1 MLIWILYDIK
11 NNINRNKV
19 FSICKNFGMFQI
31 QKSVFLGILDEDRK
45 DIFLENL
52 KNNMEKEDS
61 IVILPTTKNN
71 IKNSIVLGKEIDFDL
86 PLREKQLMFF

>member
-45 DIFLENL
+45 DIFLEN
-52 KNNMEKEDS
+52 
-61 IVILPTTKNN
+61 
-71 IKNSIVLGKEIDFDL
+71 
-86 PLREKQLMFF
+86 